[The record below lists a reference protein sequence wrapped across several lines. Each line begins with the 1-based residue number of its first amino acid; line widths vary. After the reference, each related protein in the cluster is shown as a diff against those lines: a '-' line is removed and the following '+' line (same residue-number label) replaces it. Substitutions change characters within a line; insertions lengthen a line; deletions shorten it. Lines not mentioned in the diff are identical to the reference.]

1 MENPITI
8 TPQEIINTILALC
21 GAIITISAAMT
32 VIIKAVE
39 KLRQP
44 NKKQDERLD
53 KVEQD
58 IKSIRERLRDG
69 DHQFFLDTERMG
81 KIETSQKEINII
93 IIESLQALTKHA
105 IDGNDVE
112 SLRESKKRLDDFLTE
127 KAMRKEE

>member
-53 KVEQD
+53 KAEQD
-58 IKSIRERLRDG
+58 IKNIRERLRDG
-69 DHQFFLDTERMG
+69 DHQFYLDTERMG

>member
-1 MENPITI
+1 MERPITI

-21 GAIITISAAMT
+21 GAIITISTAMT
-32 VIIKAVE
+32 VIVKAVE

-69 DHQFFLDTERMG
+69 DHQFYLDTERMG

>member
-53 KVEQD
+53 KAEQD
-58 IKSIRERLRDG
+58 IKNIRERLRDG

>member
-32 VIIKAVE
+32 VIVKAVE

-58 IKSIRERLRDG
+58 IKSIKERLRDG
-69 DHQFFLDTERMG
+69 DHQFYLDTERMG

-112 SLRESKKRLDDFLTE
+112 YLRESKKRLDDFLTE

>member
-1 MENPITI
+1 MEHPITI

-58 IKSIRERLRDG
+58 IKGIRERLRDG

>member
-53 KVEQD
+53 KAEQD
-58 IKSIRERLRDG
+58 IKGIKERLRDG

>member
-1 MENPITI
+1 MEHPITI

-53 KVEQD
+53 KMEQD
-58 IKSIRERLRDG
+58 IKNIRERLRDG
-69 DHQFFLDTERMG
+69 DHQFYLDTERMG

>member
-1 MENPITI
+1 MKNPITI

>member
-32 VIIKAVE
+32 VIVKAVE

-58 IKSIRERLRDG
+58 IKGIKERLRDG
-69 DHQFFLDTERMG
+69 DHQFYLDTERMG

>member
-1 MENPITI
+1 MNEPIMM
-8 TPQEIINTILALC
+8 TPQEIINLVLAVC
-21 GAIITISAAMT
+21 GAIITISGAGA
-32 VIIKAVE
+32 IIIRAVS

-44 NKKQDERLD
+44 NKRQDERLD

-58 IKSIRERLRDG
+58 IKSIKERLRDG

-127 KAMRKEE
+127 KAMRKED

>member
-1 MENPITI
+1 MENLIAI

-58 IKSIRERLRDG
+58 IKGIKERLRDG

>member
-1 MENPITI
+1 MENPITT

-32 VIIKAVE
+32 VIVKAVE

>member
-1 MENPITI
+1 MEHHITI
-8 TPQEIINTILALC
+8 TPQEIINTILTMC
-21 GAIITISAAMT
+21 GAIITISAAMA

>member
-1 MENPITI
+1 MEHPITI
-8 TPQEIINTILALC
+8 TPQEIINTFLALC
-21 GAIITISAAMT
+21 GAIITISAAIT

-58 IKSIRERLRDG
+58 IKSIKERLRDG
-69 DHQFFLDTERMG
+69 DHQFYLDTERMG

>member
-1 MENPITI
+1 MEHPITI

>member
-1 MENPITI
+1 MEHPITI

-21 GAIITISAAMT
+21 GAIITISAAIT

-58 IKSIRERLRDG
+58 IKNIRERLRDG

>member
-1 MENPITI
+1 MEHPITI

-32 VIIKAVE
+32 VIVKAVE

-58 IKSIRERLRDG
+58 IKGIKERLRDG
-69 DHQFFLDTERMG
+69 DHQFYLDTERMG

>member
-1 MENPITI
+1 MEHPITI

-127 KAMRKEE
+127 KAM

>member
-1 MENPITI
+1 MENHITI

-32 VIIKAVE
+32 VIVKAVE

-58 IKSIRERLRDG
+58 IKSIKERLRDG

>member
-58 IKSIRERLRDG
+58 IKNIRERLRDG

>member
-8 TPQEIINTILALC
+8 TPQEIINTILAMC

>member
-8 TPQEIINTILALC
+8 IPQEIINTILALC

>member
-32 VIIKAVE
+32 VIVKAVE

-58 IKSIRERLRDG
+58 IKSIKEHIRDG
-69 DHQFFLDTERMG
+69 NHQFYLDAERMG

>member
-32 VIIKAVE
+32 VIVKAVE